1 MNRAIRPLRILV
13 TDAHK
18 LAGLGAVRSLGRA
31 GHTVVAACPLGSNRH
46 PTVWSRYCSD
56 HVRNPDPRSSQF
68 EFKDWLRYQGRQ
80 GTFDAVLPITEASIV
95 GVASIRKELPREMLL
110 ILPSD
115 KALEYTLSKFHS
127 TRMALSLGIDCPTT
141 VFVSDGSKPDGSK
154 SEMWDDDFSKLEY
167 PILIKTDNYQTREG
181 AYYSGKKFVAR
192 NAEET
197 NRVLGNLEHLQTRI
211 IAQQLIPGS
220 GSGAFLL
227 RFAGQTHLRFAH
239 QRLHE
244 VPYTGGASSLRES
257 YHDAELVNFGESMLE
272 AIGYEGVAMV
282 EFRRRASDGK
292 PYFLEING
300 RLWGSLA
307 LALHA
312 GIDFPK
318 ALIECYQ
325 NGKPTTARTPYQAGI
340 RCRNIFPGELAYLVS
355 VLRAKTVKGTNPPPS
370 KVWAIGEFFALS
382 LNPMIRHD
390 WFWWSD
396 PLPGLVRATGT
407 IAWFVDRVLE
417 KGLKK
422 LKSRSMNRLL
432 KTLRSE
438 HLMRSTRADY
448 FGRPLNHILFLCY
461 GNIIRSPFA
470 ECYWNSRIPNNS
482 LNRPTV
488 TSAGFHPRSGRNTPA
503 WIIDLAAEHKVDLTS
518 HHSRVL
524 TKEDVESADVI
535 LVMDRKNYQDLMTQY
550 PTVKDKL
557 YFLGLFSDD
566 NQVEITDPYNGS
578 TDDARKCL
586 QRLAKSLDGLMS
598 LVFREG

>member
-1 MNRAIRPLRILV
+1 MNHTVRPLRILV
-13 TDAHK
+13 TDTHR

-31 GHTVVAACPLGSNRH
+31 GHIVVAAH
-46 PTVWSRYCSD
+46 PPDTSRSPTIWSRYCSD
-56 HVRNPDPRSSQF
+56 HVCHPDSRQSLF
-68 EFKDWLRYQGRQ
+68 EFMDWLRGQARR
-80 GTFDAVLPITEASIV
+80 GTFDAVLPITEPSIV

-127 TRMALSLGIDCPTT
+127 TRMALSLGIACPTT
-141 VFVSDGSKPDGSK
+141 VFVSDGSEG
-154 SEMWDDDFSKLEY
+154 ERWNEDFSVFNY
-167 PILIKTDNYQTREG
+167 PVLIKTDNYQTKEG
-181 AYYSGKKFVAR
+181 TYHSGQRFVAR
-192 NAEET
+192 NAEEAH
-197 NRVLGNLEHLQTRI
+197 RILRNLEHLKTRI

-227 RFAGQTHLRFAH
+227 RFNGQTHLRFAH
-239 QRLHE
+239 RRLHE

-257 YHDAELVNFGESMLE
+257 CQDAELINFGESMLK

-282 EFRRRASDGK
+282 EFRRRASDDK

-300 RLWGSLA
+300 RFWGSLA

-325 NGKPTTARTPYQAGI
+325 NGEPSRARVNYRSGI

-355 VLRAKTVKGTNPPPS
+355 VVRAKTVKGGNRPPS

-396 PLPGLVRATGT
+396 PIPGIVQAFGT
-407 IAWFVDRVLE
+407 VAWFVNRILQ
-417 KGLKK
+417 KGIDIVR
-422 LKSRSMNRLL
+422 SRSTDRLL
-432 KTLRSE
+432 QRFQSE
-438 HLMRSTRADY
+438 HFMRCGNPKY
-448 FGRPLNHILFLCY
+448 FARPLNHILFLCY

-470 ECYWNSRIPNNS
+470 ECYWNSRIPNSS

-503 WIIDLAAEHKVDLTS
+503 WIVDLAAEFKVDLTS

-524 TKEDVESADVI
+524 TKEDVEAADVI
-535 LVMDRKNYQDLMTQY
+535 LVMDRKNYQDLMAQY
-550 PTVKDKL
+550 PMAKDKL

-566 NQVEITDPYNGS
+566 WQVEIADPYNGS
-578 TDDARKCL
+578 IDDARESL

-598 LVFREG
+598 FVFREG